1 MTEQE
6 QGVKI
11 SEAEF
16 LFGAPDAQRIR
27 KQPLPEVAV
36 AGRSNV
42 GKSTFLNRLMGR
54 RAARVSG
61 TPGCTRELNF
71 FKVQGSLRDEA
82 FSLALVD
89 MPGFGYAKLSKYERE
104 AIARMAVEYIETR
117 RQLRVVLL
125 LTDIRRAPQE
135 DEYAVQR
142 LCGENERH
150 CLIVATKVDTLKRSE
165 QERALAA
172 VARAYKLE
180 PQDLLVTGEGVSV
193 APIWERVGL
202 LISSL

>member
-1 MTEQE
+1 V
-6 QGVKI
+6 VKI

-27 KQPLPEVAV
+27 KQSLPEVAV

-71 FKVQGSLRDEA
+71 FRVQGLLSEEP

-89 MPGFGYAKLSKYERE
+89 MPGFGYAKLSKHERE

-125 LTDIRRAPQE
+125 LTDIRREPQD

-142 LCGENERH
+142 LCGESERH

-172 VARAYKLE
+172 VARAYNLE
-180 PQDLLVTGEGVSV
+180 PQDLLITGEGIPV
-193 APIWERVGL
+193 APIWERVGAL
-202 LISSL
+202 MY